1 MARDAST
8 RRSEKMKRKEYEG
21 ELRRLQ
27 RMWILPS
34 AFLYHECS
42 IEGCDQTSPSSS
54 FWVRA

>member
-1 MARDAST
+1 
-8 RRSEKMKRKEYEG
+8 MKRKEYEG

-42 IEGCDQTSPSSS
+42 IDGCDQTSPSSS